1 MYELNGIRMVR
12 NDRTI
17 LSIDHLEIPTHELTL
32 ILGHNGSGKST
43 LASIISGLVK
53 PDAGTTKLEGGDL
66 FTLSE
71 RERAQRAAF
80 LPQKLPASEGL
91 TCRELV
97 RLGRFPWRGLFGR
110 WRAEDEATVDE
121 ALAATGTAHYAQSYV
136 DDLSGGERQRVW
148 ISMLLAQASPVM
160 ILDEPT
166 SALDVRHQYGTLA
179 LLERLNRETGRGVIA
194 IIHDINLAL
203 RFATHIVAL
212 KEGKVLFSG
221 GAELLHSEENLRTL
235 FEAPVK
241 LMLHPDP
248 PAAYTGGKKQLPLD
262 VAVVCE

>member
-1 MYELNGIRMVR
+1 MRHRTVERIHKHHFSNVLAMYELNGIRMVR

-53 PDAGTTKLEGGDL
+53 PDAGTTKLEGCDL

-97 RLGRFPWRGLFGR
+97 RLGRSRG
-110 WRAEDEATVDE
+110 WVT
-121 ALAATGTAHYAQSYV
+121 LADINDY
-136 DDLSGGERQRVW
+136 LPE
-148 ISMLLAQASPVM
+148 
-160 ILDEPT
+160 
-166 SALDVRHQYGTLA
+166 SALRT
-179 LLERLNRETGRGVIA
+179 
-194 IIHDINLAL
+194 
-203 RFATHIVAL
+203 
-212 KEGKVLFSG
+212 S
-221 GAELLHSEENLRTL
+221 ENLQEVTEQLGRL
-235 FEAPVK
+235 GIQVFEAPPNFSLIAINK
-241 LMLHPDP
+241 
-248 PAAYTGGKKQLPLD
+248 A
-262 VAVVCE
+262 

>member
-1 MYELNGIRMVR
+1 MRHRTVERIHKHHFSNVLAMYELNGIRMVR

-53 PDAGTTKLEGGDL
+53 PDAGTTKLEGCDL

-110 WRAEDEATVDE
+110 WRAEDEAAVDE
-121 ALAATGTAHYAQSYV
+121 ALAATGSAQYAQSYV

-166 SALDVRHQYGTLA
+166 SGVDPLTRREFWPNRLPRWTFVTNTGHWRFWSALIVKRGAA
-179 LLERLNRETGRGVIA
+179 LLRSFTTSIWHCG
-194 IIHDINLAL
+194 
-203 RFATHIVAL
+203 
-212 KEGKVLFSG
+212 
-221 GAELLHSEENLRTL
+221 LLHISWL
-235 FEAPVK
+235 
-241 LMLHPDP
+241 
-248 PAAYTGGKKQLPLD
+248 
-262 VAVVCE
+262 

>member
-53 PDAGTTKLEGGDL
+53 PDAGTTKLEGCDL

-110 WRAEDEATVDE
+110 WRAEDEAAVDE
-121 ALAATGTAHYAQSYV
+121 ALAATGTAQYAQSYV

-166 SALDVRHQYGTLA
+166 SALDIAHQVDVLA
-179 LLERLNRETGRGVIA
+179 LVHRLSQQRGLTVIA
-194 IIHDINLAL
+194 VLHDINMAARYCDYLVAL
-203 RFATHIVAL
+203 R
-212 KEGKVLFSG
+212 G
-221 GAELLHSEENLRTL
+221 GEMIAQGTPAELMRSETL
-235 FEAPVK
+235 EQIYGIPMGILPHPAGAAPVRFV
-241 LMLHPDP
+241 
-248 PAAYTGGKKQLPLD
+248 Y
-262 VAVVCE
+262 

>member
-53 PDAGTTKLEGGDL
+53 PDAGTTKLEGCDL

-110 WRAEDEATVDE
+110 WRAEDEAAVDE

-166 SALDVRHQYGTLA
+166 SALDPELTGEVLRVIRSLA
-179 LLERLNRETGRGVIA
+179 EQKMTMIIVTHEMAFARDVADRVIFMDDGVIVEQGQSHQV
-194 IIHDINLAL
+194 IEHPTQERTRQFLS
-203 RFATHIVAL
+203 RY
-212 KEGKVLFSG
+212 
-221 GAELLHSEENLRTL
+221 AEN
-235 FEAPVK
+235 
-241 LMLHPDP
+241 
-248 PAAYTGGKKQLPLD
+248 
-262 VAVVCE
+262 

>member
-1 MYELNGIRMVR
+1 MRHRTVERIHKHHFSNVLAMYELNGIRMVR

-53 PDAGTTKLEGGDL
+53 PDAGTTKLEGCDL

-110 WRAEDEATVDE
+110 WRAEDEAAVDE
-121 ALAATGTAHYAQSYV
+121 ALAATGSAQYAQSYV

-166 SALDVRHQYGTLA
+166 SALDPELTGEVLRVIRSLA
-179 LLERLNRETGRGVIA
+179 EQKMTMIIVTHEMAFARDVADRVIFMDGGVIVEQGESHQV
-194 IIHDINLAL
+194 IEHPTQERTRQFLS
-203 RFATHIVAL
+203 RY
-212 KEGKVLFSG
+212 
-221 GAELLHSEENLRTL
+221 AEN
-235 FEAPVK
+235 
-241 LMLHPDP
+241 
-248 PAAYTGGKKQLPLD
+248 
-262 VAVVCE
+262 

>member
-80 LPQKLPASEGL
+80 FAAKTSG
-91 TCRELV
+91 
-97 RLGRFPWRGLFGR
+97 LGRP
-110 WRAEDEATVDE
+110 
-121 ALAATGTAHYAQSYV
+121 
-136 DDLSGGERQRVW
+136 DL
-148 ISMLLAQASPVM
+148 P
-160 ILDEPT
+160 
-166 SALDVRHQYGTLA
+166 
-179 LLERLNRETGRGVIA
+179 
-194 IIHDINLAL
+194 
-203 RFATHIVAL
+203 
-212 KEGKVLFSG
+212 
-221 GAELLHSEENLRTL
+221 
-235 FEAPVK
+235 
-241 LMLHPDP
+241 
-248 PAAYTGGKKQLPLD
+248 
-262 VAVVCE
+262 

>member
-53 PDAGTTKLEGGDL
+53 PDAGTTKLEGCDL

-97 RLGRFPWRGLFGR
+97 RLGRFPWRGLFG
-110 WRAEDEATVDE
+110 
-121 ALAATGTAHYAQSYV
+121 
-136 DDLSGGERQRVW
+136 
-148 ISMLLAQASPVM
+148 
-160 ILDEPT
+160 
-166 SALDVRHQYGTLA
+166 
-179 LLERLNRETGRGVIA
+179 
-194 IIHDINLAL
+194 
-203 RFATHIVAL
+203 
-212 KEGKVLFSG
+212 
-221 GAELLHSEENLRTL
+221 
-235 FEAPVK
+235 
-241 LMLHPDP
+241 
-248 PAAYTGGKKQLPLD
+248 
-262 VAVVCE
+262 

>member
-12 NDRTI
+12 NDRAI

-53 PDAGTTKLEGGDL
+53 PDAGTTKLEGCDL

-110 WRAEDEATVDE
+110 WCAEDEAAVDE
-121 ALAATGTAHYAQSYV
+121 ALAATGTAQYAQSYV

-166 SALDVRHQYGTLA
+166 SALDPELTGEVLRVIRSLA
-179 LLERLNRETGRGVIA
+179 EQKMTMIIVTHEMAFARDVADRVIFMDDGVIVEQGQSHQV
-194 IIHDINLAL
+194 IEHPTQERTRQFLS
-203 RFATHIVAL
+203 RY
-212 KEGKVLFSG
+212 
-221 GAELLHSEENLRTL
+221 AEN
-235 FEAPVK
+235 
-241 LMLHPDP
+241 
-248 PAAYTGGKKQLPLD
+248 
-262 VAVVCE
+262 

>member
-12 NDRTI
+12 NDRAI

-53 PDAGTTKLEGGDL
+53 PDAGTTKLEGCDL

-110 WRAEDEATVDE
+110 WRAEDEAAVDE
-121 ALAATGTAHYAQSYV
+121 ALAATGTAQYAQSYV
-136 DDLSGGERQRVW
+136 DDLSGGRTAARLD
-148 ISMLLAQASPVM
+148 IDASRASFTRNDSRRTDFRAGRSSP
-160 ILDEPT
+160 IRD
-166 SALDVRHQYGTLA
+166 
-179 LLERLNRETGRGVIA
+179 TGA
-194 IIHDINLAL
+194 
-203 RFATHIVAL
+203 
-212 KEGKVLFSG
+212 SG
-221 GAELLHSEENLRTL
+221 
-235 FEAPVK
+235 AP
-241 LMLHPDP
+241 
-248 PAAYTGGKKQLPLD
+248 
-262 VAVVCE
+262 